1 MKKTIFLVS
10 ALITLNA
17 YSQTT
22 KPYLIEHCIDKMT
35 DREYFLS
42 SKNFVGTNLQKTQGF
57 VITPSFKS
65 DEGKM
70 VQNGFILKNIGIGN
84 CDENDILIFLFEDD
98 TKLQI
103 TSWNKFNCE
112 GKAYFNLTESDL
124 DLLKAKN
131 ITAIRFNNGYTSN
144 SLTYNMKKEEQGFFI
159 NVYTNN
165 VITEIKCDN

>member
-1 MKKTIFLVS
+1 M
-10 ALITLNA
+10 
-17 YSQTT
+17 
-22 KPYLIEHCIDKMT
+22 
-35 DREYFLS
+35 R
-42 SKNFVGTNLQKTQGF
+42 
-57 VITPSFKS
+57 FK
-65 DEGKM
+65 
-70 VQNGFILKNIGIGN
+70 
-84 CDENDILIFLFEDD
+84 DILIFLFEDD